1 MEEKGVEK
9 RTIELILSEESL
21 QSTSTDK
28 FLCTIVT
35 KLLILWIKFYE
46 WILKNA
52 IQ

>member
-9 RTIELILSEESL
+9 RMIELILSEKSL

-35 KLLILWIKFYE
+35 RLLILWIKFCE
-46 WILKNA
+46 
-52 IQ
+52 